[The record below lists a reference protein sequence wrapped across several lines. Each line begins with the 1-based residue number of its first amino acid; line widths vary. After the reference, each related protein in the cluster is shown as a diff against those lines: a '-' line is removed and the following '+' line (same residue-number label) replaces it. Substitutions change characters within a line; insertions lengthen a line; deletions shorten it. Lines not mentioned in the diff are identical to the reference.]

1 MDDNNERP
9 SYEPE
14 LAQPPTPAPGAKY
27 SSMQRL
33 WMMFTSPAEV
43 FADIGIKPT
52 WVLAMVILV
61 IVGIGAQLVI
71 MPHVDTEA
79 AIRENLEKRGTDL
92 SDAQLE
98 KAVEQAGKIAKFAPI
113 IGLVIAPLM
122 WAIMAA
128 VFFLMLK
135 IVGSDAD
142 YSRSLSTTLYG
153 YWPPTL
159 VALVLTSVLV
169 QRLGKVPQEEFAN
182 VVKANL
188 GAFMSAD
195 APAWLLAIGST
206 ISIFNIWAI
215 VLLIIGFST
224 VGKIS
229 KGKAAV
235 VTLVPWITWI
245 VVKAAIAAVMA

>member
-1 MDDNNERP
+1 MDDNTERP

-14 LAQPPTPAPGAKY
+14 LVDPPTPAPGAKY
-27 SSMQRL
+27 SSVQRL

-61 IVGIGAQLVI
+61 IVGVGAQLVI

-79 AIRENLEKRGTDL
+79 TIRESFEKRGTDL
-92 SDAQLE
+92 SDEQLD
-98 KAVEQAGKIAKFAPI
+98 KAVEQAGKFAKFAPI
-113 IGLVIAPLM
+113 IGLVIAPIM

-142 YSRSLSTTLYG
+142 YPRALSTTLYG

-159 VALVLTSVLV
+159 VALVLTSVLI
-169 QRLGKVPQEEFAN
+169 QRIGKVPQEELAN

-188 GAFMSAD
+188 GAFMSPE

-206 ISIFNIWAI
+206 ISIFNIWAV

>member
-1 MDDNNERP
+1 MDDNIERP

-14 LAQPPTPAPGAKY
+14 LTEPPTPAPRAKY
-27 SSMQRL
+27 GTMQRL
-33 WMMFTSPAEV
+33 WMMFTSPGAV
-43 FADIGIKPT
+43 FADIGIRPT
-52 WVLAMVILV
+52 WVMAMVILV
-61 IVGIGAQLVI
+61 ILGVGAQLLI

-79 AIRENLEKRGTDL
+79 TIRARLEQRGSDL
-92 SDAQLE
+92 SDAQIDRM
-98 KAVEQAGKIAKFAPI
+98 VEQGEKFGKFGPIITLVVAPI
-113 IGLVIAPLM
+113 M

-142 YSRSLSTTLYG
+142 YPRALSTTLYG

-169 QRLGKVPQEEFAN
+169 QRLGKVSQEQLAN
-182 VVKANL
+182 LVKANL
-188 GAFMSAD
+188 GAFMPAD
-195 APAWLLAIGST
+195 APAWLSAAGST
-206 ISIFNIWAI
+206 ISIFNIWAV
-215 VLLIIGFST
+215 VLLIIGFSA

-229 KGKAAV
+229 RSKAAV

>member
-1 MDDNNERP
+1 MDDNIERP

-14 LAQPPTPAPGAKY
+14 LVEPPTPAPGPKY

-43 FADIGIKPT
+43 FEDIGIKPT

-61 IVGIGAQLVI
+61 IVGVGAQAVI
-71 MPHVDTEA
+71 MPHMDTEA
-79 AIRENLEKRGTDL
+79 SIRARLEDRSGELT
-92 SDAQLE
+92 DAQIE
-98 KAVEQAGKIAKFAPI
+98 NMVEQTEKFSKFGPI
-113 IGLVIAPLM
+113 IGLVIAPIA

-142 YSRSLSTTLYG
+142 YSRTLSTTLYG

-159 VALVLTSVLV
+159 VALVLTSVLI
-169 QRLGKVPQEEFAN
+169 QRVGKVPQEELAN
-182 VVKANL
+182 VVKASL
-188 GAFMSAD
+188 GAFMSPD
-195 APAWLLAIGST
+195 APAWLLAAGST
-206 ISIFNIWAI
+206 ISIFNVWAVI
-215 VLLIIGFST
+215 LLIIGFTT

-235 VTLVPWITWI
+235 VTLVPWGAWI
-245 VVKAAIAAVMA
+245 VAKAAIAAVMA

>member
-1 MDDNNERP
+1 MDDNTERP

-14 LAQPPTPAPGAKY
+14 LVEPPTPAAGAKY

-43 FADIGIKPT
+43 FEDIGIKPT

-61 IVGIGAQLVI
+61 VVGVGAQAVI

-79 AIRENLEKRGTDL
+79 TIRESFEKRGTDL
-92 SDAQLE
+92 SEAQLE
-98 KAVEQAGKIAKFAPI
+98 KAVEQSAKIAKFAPI
-113 IGLVIAPLM
+113 IGLVIAPIM

-142 YSRSLSTTLYG
+142 YPRALSTTLYG

-159 VALVLTSVLV
+159 VALVLTSVLI
-169 QRLGKVPQEEFAN
+169 QRVGKVPQEELAN

-195 APAWLLAIGST
+195 APAWLTAIGST
-206 ISIFNIWAI
+206 ISIFNIWAV
-215 VLLIIGFST
+215 VLMIIGFST

>member
-1 MDDNNERP
+1 MDDNIERP

-14 LAQPPTPAPGAKY
+14 LVEPPTPAPGAKY

-43 FADIGIKPT
+43 FEDIGIKPT

-61 IVGIGAQLVI
+61 IVGVAAQAVI

-79 AIRENLEKRGTDL
+79 TIRARLADRSGELT
-92 SDAQLE
+92 DAQIE
-98 KAVEQAGKIAKFAPI
+98 NMVEQAEKFSKFGPI
-113 IGLVIAPLM
+113 IGLVIAPIA

-159 VALVLTSVLV
+159 VALVLSGVLI
-169 QRLGKVPQEEFAN
+169 QRVGKVPQEELAN

-188 GAFMSAD
+188 GAFMSPD
-195 APAWLLAIGST
+195 APAWLLATAST
-206 ISIFNIWAI
+206 ISIFNIWAV
-215 VLLIIGFST
+215 VLLIIGFTT

-235 VTLVPWITWI
+235 VTLVPWVTWI

>member
-1 MDDNNERP
+1 MDDNVERP

-14 LAQPPTPAPGAKY
+14 LAQPPIPAAVAKY

-33 WMMFTSPAEV
+33 WMMFTSPGEV

-61 IVGIGAQLVI
+61 IVGVGAQVVI
-71 MPHVDTEA
+71 MPHMDTEA
-79 AIRENLEKRGTDL
+79 TIRARLDDRAEEFT
-92 SDAQLE
+92 DAQIE
-98 KAVEQAGKIAKFAPI
+98 GMVEQGEKFGKFGPI
-113 IGLVIAPLM
+113 IGLVVAPIV

-135 IVGSDAD
+135 IVGSEAD
-142 YSRSLSTTLYG
+142 YSRTLSTTLYG
-153 YWPPTL
+153 YWPATL
-159 VALVLTSVLV
+159 VALVLTGVLI
-169 QRLGKVPQEEFAN
+169 QRVGKVPQEELAN
-182 VVKANL
+182 VVKASL
-188 GAFMSAD
+188 GAFLSPD
-195 APAWLLAIGST
+195 APAWLLAAGST
-206 ISIFNIWAI
+206 ISIFNIWAV

-235 VTLVPWITWI
+235 VTLVPWGAWI

>member
-52 WVLAMVILV
+52 WVVAMVILV
-61 IVGIGAQLVI
+61 IVGVGAQLVI

-79 AIRENLEKRGTDL
+79 TIRESFEKRGTDL
-92 SDAQLE
+92 SEAQLD
-98 KAVEQAGKIAKFAPI
+98 KAVEQATKIAKFAPI
-113 IGLVIAPLM
+113 ISLVIAPIM

-142 YSRSLSTTLYG
+142 YSRSLSSTLYG

-169 QRLGKVPQEEFAN
+169 QRLGKVPQEELAN

-195 APAWLLAIGST
+195 APAWLLAIGNT

>member
-1 MDDNNERP
+1 MDDNVERP

-14 LAQPPTPAPGAKY
+14 LAQPPTPTVGAKY

-43 FADIGIKPT
+43 FEDIGIKPT

-61 IVGIGAQLVI
+61 IVGVGAQAVI
-71 MPHVDTEA
+71 MPHVDSEA
-79 AIRENLEKRGTDL
+79 TLRAKLEERGDDFNEAQIENM
-92 SDAQLE
+92 
-98 KAVEQAGKIAKFAPI
+98 VEQGEKVAKFAPI
-113 IGLVIAPLM
+113 IGLVIGPIM

-169 QRLGKVPQEEFAN
+169 QRLGKVPQEELAN
-182 VVKANL
+182 VVKASL
-188 GAFMSAD
+188 GAFMSPD
-195 APAWLLAIGST
+195 TPAWLLAVGST
-206 ISIFNIWAI
+206 ISIFNIWAV
-215 VLLIIGFST
+215 VLLIIGFSA

-235 VTLVPWITWI
+235 VTLVPWGVWI
-245 VVKAAIAAVMA
+245 VAKAALAAVMS